1 MKKIYAIL
9 LSLAVSGSLFA
20 QSQRLVIFEEFTSE
34 NCGPCA
40 ATNPGVNDL
49 LNQLGNEVVSIK
61 YQNNIPS
68 AGPMFG
74 HNSAEVLSR
83 MTYYGNNYSPNGI
96 LDGNVY
102 NDQPATLTTL
112 DVTNRAAVTSPFTIN
127 ISHVINGT
135 SVDVTASVKATGAVS
150 TANMF
155 ARFAIIER
163 NIYFTTAP
171 GSNGEKHF
179 EGVMKKMLPNA
190 TGTALPAVMNPG
202 DSVNYTFSWTMAN
215 VYDMNQIAVVGFVQ
229 EDGAKEII
237 QGGYS
242 RTLINNDAGITGLSS
257 SFLNCNPN
265 VTPSVTVFNYGI
277 SPLTSLDILYKVDA
291 GAFSTYS
298 WTGTIASGSSAVVT
312 LPTITFTSGV
322 HTLTVK
328 TSNPNAVVDQD
339 PNNDQT
345 VSSILITSAAI
356 AAPIT
361 QNFAASAYPPSGW
374 ARYTQDA
381 TNSWSRSAATASAS
395 TPNSGS
401 SKIDYYNSNPGQIDE
416 LYLPAFDLSTAT
428 SATLTFQVAKVRYS
442 AAYTDQLD
450 IIATSDCGATIST
463 VYSKSDANGL
473 TTNLT
478 PNTAAWTPVAAD
490 WRLETVDMN
499 AFVGQPNV
507 VAAFKAIS
515 GYGNNGYVD
524 DVNLTTTV
532 GIGENAVEQSIN
544 VYPMP
549 STGNVS
555 ITVDKIQSSNFT
567 VIITDV
573 AGKLIS
579 REENVQNNGTLNVD
593 LSAQENGTYFVT
605 LETQGQRIIKK
616 VVLNK

>member
-1 MKKIYAIL
+1 MKKIYTIL

-34 NCGPCA
+34 DCPPCA
-40 ATNPGVNDL
+40 AINPSLNAM
-49 LNQLGNEVVSIK
+49 LNQLGNDVVSIK

-68 AGPMFG
+68 PGPLFG

-96 LDGNVY
+96 LDGNVF
-102 NDQPATLTTL
+102 NDNAGALTSV
-112 DVTNRAAVTSPFTIN
+112 DVTNRSAVTSPFTIN

-135 SVDVTASVKATGAVS
+135 NVDVTATVKATGNVS
-150 TANMF
+150 TTNLF
-155 ARFAIIER
+155 ARFAIVER

-171 GSNGEKHF
+171 GTNGEKHF

-190 TGTALPAVMNPG
+190 TGTALPAVMNAG
-202 DSVNYTFSWTMAN
+202 DSVNYTFSWPMAN
-215 VYDMNQIAVVGFVQ
+215 VYNVDQIAVVGFVQ
-229 EDGAKEII
+229 QDGVKEII

-242 RTLINNDAGITGLSS
+242 RTLINNDAGITGLNS

-277 SPLTSLDILYKVDA
+277 APLTSLDILYKVDN
-291 GAFSTYS
+291 GSFSTFS
-298 WTGTIASGSSAVVT
+298 WTGSIASGSSAVVT
-312 LPTITFTSGV
+312 LPTITFTSGP
-322 HTLTVK
+322 HTLTVA
-328 TSNPNAVVDQD
+328 TSNPNATTDQD

-361 QNFAASAYPPSGW
+361 QNFSASAYPPAGW
-374 ARYTQDA
+374 ARYSVDA
-381 TNSWSRSAATASAS
+381 TNSWSRSTATASPT
-395 TPNSGS
+395 TPNTGS
-401 SKIDYYNSNPGQIDE
+401 SKIDFYNSNPGQIDE

-442 AAYTDQLD
+442 AAYNDRLD
-450 IIATSDCGATIST
+450 IIATSDCGATYTT
-463 VYSKSDANGL
+463 VYSKSDATGL

-478 PNTAAWTPVAAD
+478 PATTAWTPTAAN

-499 AFVGQPNV
+499 AFVGQPSV

-515 GYGNNGYVD
+515 GYGNNGYID
-524 DVNLTTTV
+524 DVNLTSTV
-532 GIGENAVEQSIN
+532 GIGENAIEQSIN
-544 VYPMP
+544 VFPMP

-555 ITVDKIQSSNFT
+555 ITVDKIQASNFT

-579 REENVQNNGTLNVD
+579 REENVQNNGILNID
-593 LSAQENGTYFVT
+593 LSTQENGIYFVT
-605 LETQGQRIIKK
+605 LENQGQRIIKK

>member
-1 MKKIYAIL
+1 MKKIYTIL

-20 QSQRLVIFEEFTSE
+20 QSQRLVVFEEFTSE
-34 NCGPCA
+34 DCPPCA
-40 ATNPGVNDL
+40 AINPSLNAM
-49 LNQLGNEVVSIK
+49 LNQLGNDVVSIK

-68 AGPMFG
+68 PGPLFG

-96 LDGNVY
+96 LDGNVF
-102 NDQPATLTTL
+102 NDNAGALTSV
-112 DVTNRAAVTSPFTIN
+112 DVTNRSAVTSPFTIN

-135 SVDVTASVKATGAVS
+135 NVDVTATVKATGTVS
-150 TANMF
+150 TTNLF

-171 GSNGEKHF
+171 GTNGEKHF

-190 TGTALPAVMNPG
+190 TGTALPAVMNVG
-202 DSVNYTFSWTMAN
+202 DSVNYNFSWPMAN
-215 VYDMNQIAVVGFVQ
+215 VYNVDQIAVVGFVQ
-229 EDGAKEII
+229 QDGVKEII

-242 RTLINNDAGITGLSS
+242 RTLINNDAGITGLNS

-277 SPLTSLDILYKVDA
+277 APLTSLDILYKVDN
-291 GAFSTYS
+291 GSFSTFS
-298 WTGTIASGSSAVVT
+298 WTGSIASGSSAVVT
-312 LPTITFTSGV
+312 LPTITFTSGP
-322 HTLTVK
+322 HTLTVA
-328 TSNPNAVVDQD
+328 TSNPNATTDQD

-361 QNFAASAYPPSGW
+361 QNFSASAYPPAGW
-374 ARYTQDA
+374 ARYSVDA
-381 TNSWSRSAATASAS
+381 TNSWSRSTATASPT
-395 TPNSGS
+395 TPNTGS
-401 SKIDYYNSNPGQIDE
+401 SKIDFYNSNPGQIDE

-442 AAYTDQLD
+442 AAYNDQLD
-450 IIATSDCGATIST
+450 IIATSDCGATYTT
-463 VYSKSDANGL
+463 VYSKSDATGL

-478 PNTAAWTPVAAD
+478 PATTAWTPTAAN

-499 AFVGQPNV
+499 AFVGQPSV

-515 GYGNNGYVD
+515 GYGNNGYID
-524 DVNLTTTV
+524 DVNLTSTV
-532 GIGENAVEQSIN
+532 GIGENAIEQSIN
-544 VYPMP
+544 VFPMP

-579 REENVQNNGTLNVD
+579 REENVQNNGILTID
-593 LSAQENGTYFVT
+593 LSTQENGTYFVT

>member
-40 ATNPGVNDL
+40 ATNPGLNTM

-102 NDQPATLTTL
+102 NDQPATLTAL

-135 SVDVTASVKATGAVS
+135 SVDVTATVKATGTVS
-150 TANMF
+150 TTNLF

-163 NIYFTTAP
+163 NVYFTTAP

-190 TGTALPAVMNPG
+190 TGTALPATMNPG
-202 DSVNYTFSWTMAN
+202 DSVNYSFSWPMAN
-215 VYDMNQIAVVGFVQ
+215 VYDVNQIAVVGFVQ
-229 EDGAKEII
+229 QDGSKEIL

-242 RTLINNDAGITGLSS
+242 RTLILNDAGVTGLSS
-257 SFLNCNPN
+257 SFLNCNAN
-265 VTPSVTVFNYGI
+265 VTPSVNIFNYGI
-277 SPLTSLDILYKVDA
+277 SPITSLDILYKVDN

-298 WTGTIASGSSAVVT
+298 WTGTIPSGSSTAVV
-312 LPTITFTSGV
+312 LPTITFTTGT

-328 TSNPNAVVDQD
+328 TSNPNATTDQD
-339 PNNDQT
+339 PNNDQS
-345 VSSILITSAAI
+345 VASLLITSAAI

-361 QNFAASAYPPSGW
+361 QNFAASAYPPAGW
-374 ARYTQDA
+374 ARYSQDA
-381 TNSWSRSAATASAS
+381 TNSWSRSTANASPS
-395 TPNSGS
+395 TPNTGS

-416 LYLPAFDLSTAT
+416 LYLPAFDLSSAA

-450 IIATSDCGATIST
+450 IVATSDCGATYTT

-478 PNTAAWTPVAAD
+478 PNTNAWTPTAAD
-490 WRLETVDMN
+490 WRLETVDMS
-499 AFVGQPNV
+499 AFAGQANV

-532 GIGENAVEQSIN
+532 GIGENAIEQSIN

-549 STGNVS
+549 STGNVN

-579 REENVQNNGTLNVD
+579 REENVQNNGILNVD
-593 LSAQENGTYFVT
+593 LSTQENGTYFVT
-605 LETQGQRIIKK
+605 LETQGQRMIKK